1 VSHILHLMQV
11 GLQEAYALTELVE
24 LDALSVVVRNK
35 FRKQLDSTVLL
46 RTPKAFILAIIE
58 FLKFLDCGEM

>member
-1 VSHILHLMQV
+1 MSHILHLMQV

-35 FRKQLDSTVLL
+35 FRKQLDL
-46 RTPKAFILAIIE
+46 PMA
-58 FLKFLDCGEM
+58 